1 MAYGT
6 KFNLT
11 DKRERKVISMLK
23 QQYTMTAIA
32 LHFGIHADTLVGK
45 LKDAGINPGTIRNT
59 GKLDMRAMVIGSI
72 YSIKDDS
79 KRSDAALR
87 FLNQYP
93 IVDEDEAVVDD
104 KPTDSEILSKIR
116 KELDGVK

>member
-11 DKRERKVISMLK
+11 DKRERKAISMLK
-23 QQYTMTAIA
+23 QQYTVEAIA
-32 LHFGIHADTLVGK
+32 LHFGIHADTLSRK

-59 GKLDMRAMVIGSI
+59 GKLDMRAMVIDSI

-79 KRSDAALR
+79 KRSDSALR

-93 IVDEDEAVVDD
+93 IQDEDTMTDD
-104 KPTDSEILSKIR
+104 TVTKTDTEILDNIR
-116 KELDGVK
+116 KELDV